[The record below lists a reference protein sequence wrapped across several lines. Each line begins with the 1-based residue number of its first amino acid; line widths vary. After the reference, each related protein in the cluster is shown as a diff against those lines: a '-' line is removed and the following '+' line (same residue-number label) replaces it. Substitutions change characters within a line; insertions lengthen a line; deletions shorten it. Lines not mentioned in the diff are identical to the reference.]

1 MIMTL
6 PEAKKLAMAALCK
19 MSGRS
24 EADLAFVD
32 ALTSCKRYGWV
43 LFYNSRRF
51 VETGNELE
59 GFGGNGPVV
68 VLHDGAIHF
77 LGSERE
83 GDVAIA
89 TFEREQGL

>member
-1 MIMTL
+1 MTITP
-6 PEAKKLAMAALCK
+6 PEAKKLAMTALCR
-19 MSGRS
+19 MSRRD

-43 LFYNSRRF
+43 LFYDSRRF

-68 VLHDGAIHF
+68 VLHDGTIHF
-77 LGSERE
+77 LGSDRE

-89 TFEREQGL
+89 TFERERGL